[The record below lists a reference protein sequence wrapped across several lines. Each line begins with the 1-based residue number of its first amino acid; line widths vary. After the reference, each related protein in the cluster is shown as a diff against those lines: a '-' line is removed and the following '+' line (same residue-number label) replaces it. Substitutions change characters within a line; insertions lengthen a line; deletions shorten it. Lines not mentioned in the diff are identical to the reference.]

1 MVDTLK
7 EIVTS
12 LFGVGYDLWNALI
25 EVAMTLFTTSPTAA
39 GGGVYQTAHNLYSS
53 ISDISLPIAI
63 VFFLIAII
71 KEVTATP
78 PDQQVRRFF
87 NDVIK
92 FGVMVGILANLW
104 TIMGYIIQIA
114 DGLSSNLTG
123 ATNYTLT
130 TPDVLSALLDTLFVE
145 PDLQGTH
152 FGQYIADFMC
162 VIGYFFLFVIF
173 GIVSIVILVASSVS
187 ILSSAFQ
194 RILKP
199 LVLLP
204 FSCVT
209 VALAAGTGDA
219 ERVSSSYLKTF
230 FGFCI
235 SGAFMVICISLG
247 TALGNGLINIDT
259 SSMAPAAQICAI
271 CVQNAVIPIIIAGLV
286 KSADSIIAKFL

>member
-1 MVDTLK
+1 MAEAFEAIYNLGYAFWNN
-7 EIVTS
+7 IV
-12 LFGVGYDLWNALI
+12 GI
-25 EVAMTLFTTSPTAA
+25 AMTLFSTSPTAA
-39 GGGVYQTAHNLYSS
+39 AGGVYATAHSLYTA
-53 ISDISLPIAI
+53 ITDISLPIAI

-78 PDQQVRRFF
+78 PDQQIRRFF

-114 DGLSSNLTG
+114 DGLTTNLVTG
-123 ATNYTLT
+123 ASYSMSLPSSLSTLLT
-130 TPDVLSALLDTLFVE
+130 DILTFNWPSGDIWAKVEYLLTFVMCAIIALLSSIATL
-145 PDLQGTH
+145 
-152 FGQYIADFMC
+152 
-162 VIGYFFLFVIF
+162 
-173 GIVSIVILVASSVS
+173 VILVASSVS
-187 ILSSAFQ
+187 VLSSAFQ

-199 LVLLP
+199 LVMLP

-219 ERVSSSYLKTF
+219 ERVATSYLKTF

-247 TALGNGLINIDT
+247 AALGNSLLSIDMTSFT
-259 SSMAPAAQICAI
+259 SSDAAKLFAI
-271 CVQNAVIPIIIAGLV
+271 SVQAAIIPIIIAGLV
-286 KSADSIIAKFL
+286 KSSDSIISKFF